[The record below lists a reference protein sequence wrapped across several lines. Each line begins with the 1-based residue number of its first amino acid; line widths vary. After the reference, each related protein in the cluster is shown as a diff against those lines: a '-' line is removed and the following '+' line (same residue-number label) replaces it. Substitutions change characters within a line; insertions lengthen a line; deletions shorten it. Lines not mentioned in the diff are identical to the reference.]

1 MATSAV
7 STSTTSTAATT
18 QASVAA
24 SNKAN
29 AQKIMTSLSAGSG
42 VDTNSLAQNLVDAE
56 RVPRENAI
64 NAKIGKNESKI
75 TGLSAVMFMVSE
87 LKTKMAALKDK
98 GSFSSLT
105 VSNSQT
111 AAFGVTTNT
120 SAAVGSHDIQVTSI
134 AKGKRVLTPDA
145 KAFASPTS
153 ALASPFNLTLKSD
166 NVGVSGGTA
175 LPAEPGAN
183 SGTASGAT
191 LSGIQFSSP
200 AGSAPF
206 KGLTFTADGQTV
218 SIAIAATPSV
228 SNMAE
233 LKTALEAGLAAAGVT
248 DVTVNVN
255 ADDSLTLGSATRA
268 IAKPG
273 LSTIGIDAVS
283 FGTTTPATTDFKSFQ
298 ITVAGVPHTLTPA
311 PAAATLA
318 ALASDLQSQLQKL
331 DGSSDLRVLEVG
343 GGLQVFSATGRSLS
357 NVSLSNEMQIGM
369 TNDAVVGTPTN
380 SDGATPARLDGV
392 AFATAASVND
402 FKEFSIS
409 IGGTF
414 QKVIPA
420 PGATTLPELA
430 ANLQSQLRTLDG
442 SSDISVIASDGNLL
456 FSSASGR
463 SLTAPLLTKNSYAQ
477 TPEGVVAAIN
487 AKNAGVK
494 AELVSTGNALKPY
507 KILVT
512 GTTGASQD
520 FTLSSATA
528 ELEFAG
534 VPGYTHATDASFM
547 VNGIAMTRNTNTVTD
562 AIAGV
567 TLSLRTPTTGAA
579 TLDLTRDTASLTTKM
594 TELVTSYND
603 ANDLLNQ
610 VSDPKSTL
618 DTYGATLVGDSTVR
632 MVRQQLR
639 SLFQGASSTPGTT
652 VTSFWQLGLSVDEK
666 GTMSLDSAKLDASLQ
681 NNFGDVVKSLTG
693 NYDNLSAYSKAPAG
707 LMGDAVR
714 KLSNLLD
721 PKGPLMSQ
729 SESASSQNTKYQK
742 DLTDLQTRM
751 DALLAR
757 YTKQFAAMD
766 SLVGQVNSQKSSLKS
781 TFDGMMA
788 AYTNK

>member
-7 STSTTSTAATT
+7 SSTSATTTQAPST

-42 VDTNSLAQNLVDAE
+42 VDTASLAQNLVDAE
-56 RVPRENAI
+56 RIPRENAI
-64 NAKIGKNESKI
+64 NAKITKNESKI

-87 LKTKMAALKDK
+87 LKTKMSALKDK

-111 AAFGVTTNT
+111 AAFGVTTST
-120 SAAVGSHDIQVTSI
+120 SASVGSHDIQVTSI
-134 AKGKRVLTPDA
+134 AKGKRVLTPDG
-145 KAFASPTS
+145 KAFASPTT
-153 ALASPFNLTLKSD
+153 ALSSPFSLTLRSD

-175 LPAEPGAN
+175 LPAEAGA
-183 SGTASGAT
+183 SAGTASGT
-191 LSGIQFSSP
+191 TISGIGFS
-200 AGSAPF
+200 AGSSPF
-206 KGLTFTADGQTV
+206 KGLTFTADGKPV
-218 SIAIAATPSV
+218 SVPISTPV
-228 SNMAE
+228 TNLDE
-233 LKTALEAGLAAAGVT
+233 LKTALDAALSAAGIT
-248 DVTVNVN
+248 DVTVSVN
-255 ADDSLTLGSATRA
+255 SATSSLTLGSATRTL
-268 IAKPG
+268 AKPG
-273 LSTIGIDAVS
+273 LSTAGIESVS
-283 FGTTTPATTDFKSFQ
+283 FGTTTPAVTDFKSFSV
-298 ITVAGVPHTLTPA
+298 TVDGVSRTLTPA
-311 PAAATLA
+311 PTSANLESLAT
-318 ALASDLQSQLQKL
+318 DLQSQLQKL
-331 DGSSDLRVLEVG
+331 DGSSDLRVAAVG
-343 GGLQVFSATGRSLS
+343 TGLQVFSSTGRSVTH
-357 NVSLSNEMQIGM
+357 VSLSNEMQIGM
-369 TNDAVVGTPTN
+369 TNDAVAGSPTN
-380 SDGATPARLDGV
+380 SVGVTPARLDGV
-392 AFATAASVND
+392 SFSTAASVND

-414 QKVIPA
+414 QKIIPA
-420 PGATTLPELA
+420 PGSATLSDLA
-430 ANLQSQLRTLDG
+430 VNLQSQLRTLDG
-442 SSDISVIASDGNLL
+442 SSDISVIASGGNLL

-463 SLTAPLLTKNSYAQ
+463 ALTAPLLTKNSYAQ

-494 AELVSTGNALKPY
+494 AELVSTGNALAPY

-512 GTTGASQD
+512 GATGASQD
-520 FTLSSATA
+520 FTLTSATA
-528 ELEFAG
+528 DLDFSG
-534 VPGYTHATDASFM
+534 LPGYTHATDASFM

-567 TLSLRTPTTGAA
+567 TLSLKAPTTGSA
-579 TLDLTRDTASLTTKM
+579 TLDLARDTASLTTKM
-594 TELVTSYND
+594 TDLVTSFND
-603 ANDLLNQ
+603 TNDLLNQ

-639 SLFQGASSTPGTT
+639 ALFQGASSTPGNN
-652 VTSFWQLGLSVDEK
+652 VSAFWQLGISVDEK
-666 GTMSLDSAKLDASLQ
+666 GKMSLDSAKLDASFQ
-681 NNFGDVVKSLTG
+681 NNFSDVVKSLTG

-714 KLSNLLD
+714 KLNNLLD

-742 DLTDLQTRM
+742 DLSDLQTRM

-766 SLVGQVNSQKSSLKS
+766 SLVGQVNSQKTSLKS

>member
-7 STSTTSTAATT
+7 SSTSTATAATT
-18 QASVAA
+18 QAAVAA

-42 VDTNSLAQNLVDAE
+42 VDTASLAQNLVDAE
-56 RVPRENAI
+56 RIPRENAI

-105 VSNSQT
+105 VNNSQT
-111 AAFGVTTNT
+111 AAFGVTTST
-120 SAAVGSHDIQVTSI
+120 SAAVGSHDVQVTAI
-134 AKGKRVLTPDA
+134 AKGKRVLTPDN
-145 KAFASPTS
+145 KAFATPTT
-153 ALASPFNLTLKSD
+153 ALSSPFSLTLKSD
-166 NVGVSGGTA
+166 NVGVSGG
-175 LPAEPGAN
+175 LPLAVDLAAN
-183 SGTASGAT
+183 PGTASGAT
-191 LSGIQFSSP
+191 LSDIQFS
-200 AGSAPF
+200 AGTYPF
-206 KGLTFTADGQTV
+206 KGLTFTADGQPVTV
-218 SIAIAATPSV
+218 AIAPGAVV
-228 SNMAE
+228 SDLSS
-233 LKTALEAGLAAAGVT
+233 LKGALDDALSAAGVT
-248 DVTVNVN
+248 DVSVSFNLAANTL
-255 ADDSLTLGSATRA
+255 SLSSATRT

-273 LSTIGIDAVS
+273 LSTAGISGVS

-298 ITVAGVPHTLTPA
+298 VTVAGVPRTLTPA
-311 PAAATLA
+311 PASATLA
-318 ALASDLQSQLQKL
+318 SLAADLQTQLQKL
-331 DGSSDLRVLEVG
+331 DGGADLRILEVG
-343 GGLQVFSATGRSLS
+343 DGLQVFSASGRAIT

-369 TNDAVVGTPTN
+369 TNDAVTGAPSDSVGV
-380 SDGATPARLDGV
+380 TPARLDGV
-392 AFATAASVND
+392 AFSTQSTVND

-414 QKVIPA
+414 QRVIPA
-420 PGATTLPELA
+420 PGAATLSDLA
-430 ANLQSQLRTLDG
+430 ANLQSQLRALEGTT
-442 SSDISVIASDGNLL
+442 DISVIASGGNLL

-463 SLTAPLLTKNSYAQ
+463 ALTAPLLTKSSYAQ

-512 GTTGASQD
+512 GATGASQD
-520 FTLSSATA
+520 FTLTSATA
-528 ELEFAG
+528 ELEFSG
-534 VPGYTHATDASFM
+534 VPGYTQASDASFL
-547 VNGIAMTRNTNTVTD
+547 VNGIAMTRNSNTVTD

-567 TLSLRTPTTGAA
+567 TLSLRAPTTGMA
-579 TLDLTRDTASLTTKM
+579 TLDLTRDTAALTTKM
-594 TELVTSYND
+594 TDLVTAYND

-639 SLFQGASSTPGTT
+639 SLFQGVSSTPGTT
-652 VTSFWQLGLSVDEK
+652 VSAFWQLGISVDEK
-666 GTMSLDSAKLDASLQ
+666 GKMSLDSAKLGTSLS
-681 NNFGDVVKSLTG
+681 NNFSDVVKSLTG
-693 NYDNLSAYSKAPAG
+693 NYDNLSAFSKAPAG

-714 KLSNLLD
+714 KLTNLLD
-721 PKGPLMSQ
+721 SKGPLMSQ
-729 SESASSQNTKYQK
+729 SESASTQNTKHQK
-742 DLTDLQTRM
+742 DLADLQSRM
-751 DALLAR
+751 DSLLAR

-766 SLVGQVNSQKSSLKS
+766 SLVGQVNSQKTSLKS
-781 TFDGMMA
+781 SFEGMMA

>member
-7 STSTTSTAATT
+7 SSTSANTAANT
-18 QASVAA
+18 QAAVAA

-42 VDTNSLAQNLVDAE
+42 VDTASLAQNLVDAE
-56 RVPRENAI
+56 RIPRENAI

-87 LKTKMAALKDK
+87 LKTKMSALKDK

-105 VSNSQT
+105 VSNSQS
-111 AAFGVTTNT
+111 AAFGVSTST

-134 AKGKRVLTPDA
+134 AKGKRVLTPDH
-145 KAFASPTS
+145 KAFATPTTPLS
-153 ALASPFNLTLKSD
+153 SPFSLTLKSD
-166 NVGVSGGTA
+166 NLGVSGGVPLA
-175 LPAEPGAN
+175 VDLAAN
-183 SGTASGAT
+183 PGTASGAT
-191 LSGIQFSSP
+191 LSDIQFS
-200 AGSAPF
+200 AGTSPF
-206 KGLTFTADGQTV
+206 KGLTFTADGQPVTV
-218 SIAIAATPSV
+218 AIAPGAVV
-228 SNMAE
+228 SDLSS
-233 LKTALEAGLAAAGVT
+233 LKGALDDALSAAGVT
-248 DVTVNVN
+248 DVSVSFNLAANTL
-255 ADDSLTLGSATRA
+255 SLSSATRT

-273 LSTIGIDAVS
+273 LSTAGISGIS
-283 FGTTTPATTDFKSFQ
+283 FGTTTPATTDFRSFQ
-298 ITVAGVPHTLTPA
+298 VTVAGVPRTLTPA
-311 PAAATLA
+311 PASATLA
-318 ALASDLQSQLQKL
+318 SLAADLQAQLQKL
-331 DGSSDLRVLEVG
+331 DGGADLRILEVG
-343 GGLQVFSATGRSLS
+343 DGLQVFSASGRTIT

-369 TNDAVVGTPTN
+369 TNDAVAGTASDSVGV
-380 SDGATPARLDGV
+380 TPARLDGV
-392 AFATAASVND
+392 AFFTNATVND

-414 QKVIPA
+414 QRVIPA
-420 PGATTLPELA
+420 PGAATLSDLA
-430 ANLQSQLRTLDG
+430 ANLQSQLRALEGTT
-442 SSDISVIASDGNLL
+442 DISVIASGGNLL

-463 SLTAPLLTKNSYAQ
+463 ALTAPLLTKSSYAQ

-512 GTTGASQD
+512 GATGASQD
-520 FTLSSATA
+520 FTLTSATA
-528 ELEFAG
+528 ELEFSG
-534 VPGYTHATDASFM
+534 VPGYTQASDASFL
-547 VNGIAMTRNTNTVTD
+547 VNGIAMTRNSNTVTD

-567 TLSLRTPTTGAA
+567 TLSLRAPTTGMA
-579 TLDLTRDTASLTTKM
+579 TLDLTRDTAALTTKM
-594 TELVTSYND
+594 TDLVTAYND

-652 VTSFWQLGLSVDEK
+652 VSAFWQLGISVDEK
-666 GTMSLDSAKLDASLQ
+666 GKMSLDSAKLGTSLS
-681 NNFGDVVKSLTG
+681 NNFSDVVKSLTG
-693 NYDNLSAYSKAPAG
+693 NYDNLSAFSKAPAG

-714 KLSNLLD
+714 KLTNLLD
-721 PKGPLMSQ
+721 SKGPLMSQ
-729 SESASSQNTKYQK
+729 SESASTQNTKHQK
-742 DLTDLQTRM
+742 DLADLQARM
-751 DALLAR
+751 DSLLAR

-766 SLVGQVNSQKSSLKS
+766 SLVGQVNSQKTSLKS
-781 TFDGMMA
+781 SFEGMMA

>member
-7 STSTTSTAATT
+7 SSTSANTAANT
-18 QASVAA
+18 QAAVAA

-42 VDTNSLAQNLVDAE
+42 VDTASLAQNLVDAE
-56 RVPRENAI
+56 RIPRENAI

-105 VSNSQT
+105 VNNSQT
-111 AAFGVTTNT
+111 AAFGVTTST
-120 SAAVGSHDIQVTSI
+120 SAAVGSHDVQVTAI
-134 AKGKRVLTPDA
+134 AKGKRVLTPDN
-145 KAFASPTS
+145 KAFATPTT
-153 ALASPFNLTLKSD
+153 ALSSPFSLTLKSD
-166 NVGVSGGTA
+166 NVGVSGG
-175 LPAEPGAN
+175 LPLAVDLAAN
-183 SGTASGAT
+183 PGTASGAT
-191 LSGIQFSSP
+191 LSDIQFS
-200 AGSAPF
+200 AGTYPF
-206 KGLTFTADGQTV
+206 KGLTFTADGQPVTV
-218 SIAIAATPSV
+218 AIDADAAV
-228 SNMAE
+228 SDINS
-233 LKTALEAGLAAAGVT
+233 LKDALDDALSAAGVT
-248 DVTVNVN
+248 DVTV
-255 ADDSLTLGSATRA
+255 SLNGANSLSLSSATRA

-273 LSTIGIDAVS
+273 LSTAGISGVS

-298 ITVAGVPHTLTPA
+298 VTVAGVPHTLTPA
-311 PAAATLA
+311 PASATLA
-318 ALASDLQSQLQKL
+318 SLASDLQSQLQKL
-331 DGSSDLRVLEVG
+331 DGGTDLRILEVG
-343 GGLQVFSATGRSLS
+343 DGLQVFSASGRAIT

-369 TNDAVVGTPTN
+369 TNDAVTGTSTD
-380 SDGATPARLDGV
+380 SVGATPARLDGV
-392 AFATAASVND
+392 TFSTNATVND

-414 QKVIPA
+414 QRVIPA
-420 PGATTLPELA
+420 PGAATLSDLA
-430 ANLQSQLRTLDG
+430 ANLQSQLRALDG
-442 SSDISVIASDGNLL
+442 TSDISVIASGGNLL

-463 SLTAPLLTKNSYAQ
+463 ALTAPLLTQNSYAQ

-512 GTTGASQD
+512 GATGASQD
-520 FTLSSATA
+520 FTLTSATA
-528 ELEFAG
+528 DLAFSG
-534 VPGYTHATDASFM
+534 VPGYAQASDASFL
-547 VNGIAMTRNTNTVTD
+547 VNGIAMTRSSNTVTD

-567 TLSLRTPTTGAA
+567 TLSLRAPTVGTA

-594 TELVTSYND
+594 TELVTAYND
-603 ANDLLNQ
+603 ANGLLNQ

-639 SLFQGASSTPGTT
+639 SLFQGTSSTPGTA
-652 VTSFWQLGLSVDEK
+652 VSAFWQLGVSVDEK
-666 GTMSLDSAKLDASLQ
+666 GMMSLDSAKLDSALS
-681 NNFGDVVKSLTG
+681 NNFSDVVKSLTG

-721 PKGPLMSQ
+721 PKGTLMTQ

-751 DALLAR
+751 DSLLAR

-766 SLVGQVNSQKSSLKS
+766 SLVGQVNSQKTSLKS
-781 TFDGMMA
+781 TFEGMMA